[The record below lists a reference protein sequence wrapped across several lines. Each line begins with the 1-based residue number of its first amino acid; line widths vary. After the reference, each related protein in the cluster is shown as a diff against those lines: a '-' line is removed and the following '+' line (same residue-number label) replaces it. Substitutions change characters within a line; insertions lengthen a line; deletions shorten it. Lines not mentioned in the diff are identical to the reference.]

1 MVMGMVIILLL
12 VTAPVV
18 VGAVGVMET
27 LVAVVIVLAVV
38 VVIASVIIAI
48 AVAMGIV
55 LAIWAVIAAIAL
67 VRCCLCLS
75 VAASRITNKQP
86 NTFCPQMCENPNNSR
101 RLRRGL
107 LLTLC
112 IIIETEM
119 WHFLVIAAGA

>member
-12 VTAPVV
+12 VTALVV
-18 VGAVGVMET
+18 VGAVGVMEA

-38 VVIASVIIAI
+38 VVIASVMIAI
-48 AVAMGIV
+48 AMALAIV
-55 LAIWAVIAAIAL
+55 IAIWAVIAAIAL

-75 VAASRITNKQP
+75 VATSRISNEQP
-86 NTFCPQMCENPNNSR
+86 NTFCHQMHQNHINSR